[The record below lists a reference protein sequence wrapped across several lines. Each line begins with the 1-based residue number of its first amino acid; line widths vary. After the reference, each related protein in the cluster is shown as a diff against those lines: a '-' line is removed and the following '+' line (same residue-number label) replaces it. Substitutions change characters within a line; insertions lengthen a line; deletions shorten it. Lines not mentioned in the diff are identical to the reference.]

1 MSNIAGKAY
10 AMNVITPMS
19 RWRSIVNRFVFA
31 LAKTPFFSGKLDGL
45 KTLSLIHFARWVIL
59 SPSQFPRLSE
69 SQPQE
74 ELKYAY
80 MLFFSNFNG
89 SWTQYVDSFHMSI
102 PSGLDLLWR
111 KNIKYPKSVPL
122 TPFHQ
127 YILHNQIWTE
137 HYFNAYP
144 LASAND
150 VKSAMTLTDSLKQ
163 LMADSASSTAEQ
175 FAQQYAQFIFQN
187 QSHLGRMSAS
197 PVVSLASQSVQERRR
212 LNALEEQPNT
222 NRNIA

>member
-10 AMNVITPMS
+10 AMNVITPLK
-19 RWRSIVNRFVFA
+19 RWRSYFNRFVFW
-31 LAKTPFFSGKLDGL
+31 LAKTPLMSRRLNGL
-45 KTLSLIHFARWVIL
+45 RTLSLIHFARWVIL
-59 SPSQFPRLSE
+59 KPDQFPRLSE
-69 SQPQE
+69 NQPKE

-102 PSGLDLLWR
+102 PRGLDLLWR
-111 KNIKYPKSVPL
+111 KNVKYPKSVPL

-150 VKSAMTLTDSLKQ
+150 VKSAIALKKSLDQ
-163 LMADSASSTAEQ
+163 LIADSAASTPEK
-175 FAQQYAQFIFQN
+175 FAQQYAHFIFQN
-187 QSHLGRMSAS
+187 QAHLGRMSSS
-197 PVVSLASQSVQERRR
+197 PVVSLASQGVQERRR
-212 LNALEEQPNT
+212 LNALYDQTSST
-222 NRNIA
+222 N